1 MLESPPASHA
11 MPPIASAISRE
22 VYGLRNLVLERRMA
36 AAMNQGAG
44 TINYPIHREMFFAA
58 RVSLEALFDQLALD
72 SRWSA
77 QRLGASSMLIDQDG
91 VFISA
96 RGQHK
101 LNYCSCT
108 FEIWAIGIDQVRAA
122 QDAIL
127 AHVGPTLIREPMI
140 SIEWNFVTKDSCIE
154 SARIEELADQQLL
167 DEAYPYLT
175 DGVAAFIEAYLDA
188 EDCVIVL
195 QGPPGTGKTRLI
207 RGILGAMTS
216 RKGRNACAVYT
227 GDTKALETDEIFVNF
242 ITGEADAF
250 VIEDADHLLQPRAS
264 GNENLH
270 RFLAIADGVVRAQGR
285 KIIFST
291 NLPNVGD
298 LDDALVRPGR
308 CFARIETRKL
318 TVPEAVNLVQ
328 AVARQEPAKEA
339 LCAAVKLTLERGST
353 GMSLAEI
360 FKLLRSPRQ

>member
-1 MLESPPASHA
+1 MPASMKQSHA
-11 MPPIASAISRE
+11 VAPIASAISRE

-36 AAMNQGAG
+36 TAMNQAVG
-44 TINYPIHREMFFAA
+44 TMNYPIHREMCFAA

-91 VFISA
+91 SFISA

-101 LNYCSCT
+101 LNYCSCS
-108 FEIWAIGIDQVRAA
+108 FEIWAVDVAQARAA

-127 AHVGPTLIREPMI
+127 AHVGPALIREPMI
-140 SIEWNFVTKDSCIE
+140 SIEWNFVTKDSGIE
-154 SARIEELADQQLL
+154 SARIEELADQKLL
-167 DEAYPYLT
+167 DEAYPYLME
-175 DGVAAFIEAYLDA
+175 GVSVFIETYLEA
-188 EDCVIVL
+188 EDCVIVV

-227 GDTKALETDEIFVNF
+227 GDTKALETDQIFVNF

-250 VIEDADHLLQPRAS
+250 VIEDADHLLQPRSS

-308 CFARIETRKL
+308 CFSRVETRKL
-318 TVPEAVNLVQ
+318 TVSEAVALVE
-328 AVARQEPAKEA
+328 AVGRREPAKRT
-339 LCAAVKLTLERGST
+339 LCAAAKVTLERGST
-353 GMSLAEI
+353 SMSLAEI
-360 FKLLRSPRQ
+360 FKLLRTARQ